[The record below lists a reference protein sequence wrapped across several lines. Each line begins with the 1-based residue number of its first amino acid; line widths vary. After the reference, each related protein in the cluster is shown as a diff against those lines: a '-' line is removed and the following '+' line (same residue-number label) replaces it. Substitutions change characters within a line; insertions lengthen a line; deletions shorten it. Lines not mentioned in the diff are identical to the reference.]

1 MLTELQV
8 KDFAIITSS
17 TLHLSQGMTTL
28 TGETGAGKSILLGA
42 LGLVLGDRASP
53 TTVRDGADRADIT
66 AVFDVTQCTD
76 AIAWLQ
82 DHAMDQDNECILRR
96 VVTRDGKSRAFI
108 NGTPVTIKNLR
119 ELSRQLINIHGQH
132 DHQLMTL
139 PDTQL
144 AILDDFGECDVLLS
158 SVREHWQAWTQK
170 KRELDS
176 IQSRLQARNDRL
188 DTLRYQL
195 QEFGNLKLDGI
206 DFVAVDQEHK
216 RLSNTTLLGELCS
229 QAMDLLQDGNH
240 ALLSQLQQ
248 VASVIEQLNANDNST
263 RDVTELLSS
272 AQIQLEEAVDT
283 LRHYQ
288 HTIEPQPERLQE
300 LDTLLAGAY
309 QLGKKHQCDLSDLA
323 PLETRLRDE
332 FDDLQSI
339 DDSIESLETA
349 LAKLAQ
355 SHEKAAAKL
364 TDKRHKASAQLSA
377 HLTQA
382 MQTLGMKGGTFDI
395 EVSPRK
401 LEHPTAT
408 GNDLVV
414 FKVSANPG
422 AAPRS
427 MSDVASGGELSRL
440 SLAVQL
446 ITSAR
451 HRVPTLIFDE
461 VDTGVGGGVAETVG
475 QQLRQLG
482 DRCQVLCVTHLPQV
496 AAQGHTHIKV
506 SKKSSDNKTLA
517 ESKVLTDDESLEE
530 IARMLG
536 GVKITQRTRDHARE
550 MLAGARDTG
559 KQQHSVSKA
568 KKKPAKSKKK
578 KPADATQTAKG
589 PVSKKAGKSRAKKKA
604 GDATA

>member
-17 TLHLSQGMTTL
+17 TLQLSPGMTTL

-42 LGLVLGDRASP
+42 LGLVLGDRAST

-66 AVFDVTQCTD
+66 AVFDVSGCDD
-76 AIAWLQ
+76 ASDWLN
-82 DHAMDQDNECILRR
+82 DHAMDQENECILRR

-119 ELSRQLINIHGQH
+119 DLSQKLINIHGQH
-132 DHQLMTL
+132 DHQLMTQ
-139 PDTQL
+139 PDTQR
-144 AILDDFGECDVLLS
+144 AILDDFGECDSILS
-158 SVREHWQAWTQK
+158 LVSEHWQAWTDK
-170 KRELDS
+170 KRELDT
-176 IQSRLQARNDRL
+176 INSRLQARSDRL

-195 QEFGNLKLDGI
+195 QEFSNLQLEGI
-206 DFVAVDQEHK
+206 DFSAIDQEHK
-216 RLSNTTLLGELCS
+216 RLSNTTLLGELCG

-240 ALLSQLQQ
+240 AVLSQITQ
-248 VASVIEQLNANDNST
+248 ATNVIEQLTSNDDAT
-263 RDVTELLSS
+263 QDVAELLSS
-272 AQIQLEEAVDT
+272 ARIQLEEAVDT

-300 LDTLLAGAY
+300 LDTLLSGAH
-309 QLGKKHQCDLSDLA
+309 QLGKKHQIDLSELST
-323 PLETRLRDE
+323 LEAKLRDE
-332 FDDLQSI
+332 FDELQSI
-339 DDSIESLETA
+339 DDSIDAIETD
-349 LAKLAQ
+349 LAKLAE
-355 SHEKAAAKL
+355 SHAKAANKL
-364 TDKRHKASAQLSA
+364 TDKRKKASVQLSE
-377 HLTQA
+377 HLTRA
-382 MQTLGMKGGTFDI
+382 MQTLGMKGGKFDI

-401 LEHPTAT
+401 LENPTAN

-427 MSDVASGGELSRL
+427 MTDVASGGELSRL

-496 AAQGHTHIKV
+496 AAQGHHHIRV

-517 ESKVLTDDESLEE
+517 ESRVLSDDESLEE

-536 GVKITQRTRDHARE
+536 GVKITDRTRDHARE
-550 MLAGARDTG
+550 MLASAQQQDAG
-559 KQQHSVSKA
+559 KQR
-568 KKKPAKSKKK
+568 SKKE
-578 KPADATQTAKG
+578 Q
-589 PVSKKAGKSRAKKKA
+589 KKAGKKKQPKPPATKSTVAKTANKKKKA
-604 GDATA
+604 IKAKTQAG

>member
-17 TLHLSQGMTTL
+17 TLQLSPGMTTL

-42 LGLVLGDRASP
+42 LGLVLGDRAST

-66 AVFDVTQCTD
+66 AVFDVSGCDD
-76 AIAWLQ
+76 ASDWLN
-82 DHAMDQDNECILRR
+82 DHAMDQENECILRR

-119 ELSRQLINIHGQH
+119 DLSQKLINIHGQH
-132 DHQLMTL
+132 DHQLMTQ
-139 PDTQL
+139 PDTQR
-144 AILDDFGECDVLLS
+144 AILDDFGECDSILS
-158 SVREHWQAWTQK
+158 LVSEHWQAWTDK
-170 KRELDS
+170 KRELDT
-176 IQSRLQARNDRL
+176 INSRLQARSDRL

-195 QEFGNLKLDGI
+195 QEFSNLQLEGI
-206 DFVAVDQEHK
+206 NFSAIDQEHK
-216 RLSNTTLLGELCS
+216 RLSNTTLLGELCG

-240 ALLSQLQQ
+240 AVLSQITQ
-248 VASVIEQLNANDNST
+248 ATNVIEQLTSNDDAT
-263 RDVTELLSS
+263 QDVAELLSS
-272 AQIQLEEAVDT
+272 ARIQLEEAVDT

-300 LDTLLAGAY
+300 LDTLLSGAH
-309 QLGKKHQCDLSDLA
+309 QLGKKHQIDLSELST
-323 PLETRLRDE
+323 LEAKLRDE
-332 FDDLQSI
+332 FDELQSI
-339 DDSIESLETA
+339 DDSIDAIETD
-349 LAKLAQ
+349 LAKLAE
-355 SHEKAAAKL
+355 SHAKAANKL
-364 TDKRHKASAQLSA
+364 TDKRKKASVQLSE
-377 HLTQA
+377 HLTRA
-382 MQTLGMKGGTFDI
+382 MQTLGMKGGKFDI

-401 LEHPTAT
+401 LENPTAN

-427 MSDVASGGELSRL
+427 MTDVASGGELSRL

-461 VDTGVGGGVAETVG
+461 VDTGVGGGGAETVG

-517 ESKVLTDDESLEE
+517 ESRVLSDDESLEE

-536 GVKITQRTRDHARE
+536 GVKITDRTRDHARE
-550 MLAGARDTG
+550 MLASAQQQDAG
-559 KQQHSVSKA
+559 KQR
-568 KKKPAKSKKK
+568 SKKE
-578 KPADATQTAKG
+578 Q
-589 PVSKKAGKSRAKKKA
+589 KKAGKKKQPKPPATKSTVAKTANKKKKA
-604 GDATA
+604 IKAKTQAG

>member
-17 TLHLSQGMTTL
+17 TLQLSQGMTTL

-42 LGLVLGDRASP
+42 LGLVLGDRAST

-66 AVFDVTQCTD
+66 AVFDVSTCSD
-76 AIAWLQ
+76 ALEWLN

-139 PDTQL
+139 PDTQR
-144 AILDDFGECDVLLS
+144 AILDDFGECDTLLA
-158 SVREHWQAWTQK
+158 SVAQHWQAWTAK
-170 KRELDS
+170 KRELDTIS
-176 IQSRLQARNDRL
+176 SRLQARSDRL

-195 QEFGNLKLDGI
+195 QEFTNLNLDGT
-206 DFVAVDQEHK
+206 DFPSVDKEHK
-216 RLSNTTLLGELCS
+216 RLSNTTLLGELCG
-229 QAMDLLQDGNH
+229 QAMDILQDGNP
-240 ALLSQLQQ
+240 ALLSQLSQ
-248 VASVIEQLNANDNST
+248 VGSVVDQLTSNDNSISE
-263 RDVTELLSS
+263 VAELLGS
-272 AQIQLEEAVDT
+272 ARIQLEEAVDT

-288 HTIEPQPERLQE
+288 HTIEPQPERLRE
-300 LDTLLAGAY
+300 LDTLLSAAH
-309 QLGKKHQCDLSDLA
+309 QLAKKHQCDLVELA
-323 PLETRLRDE
+323 SLEIKLRDE

-339 DDSIESLETA
+339 DDSIEAIETDLTA
-349 LAKLAQ
+349 LAA
-355 SHEKAAAKL
+355 SHTKAAAKL
-364 TDKRHKASAQLSA
+364 TAKRNKASLQLSK

-382 MQTLGMKGGTFDI
+382 MQTLGMKGGKFDI

-401 LEHPTAT
+401 LENPTAN

-427 MSDVASGGELSRL
+427 MTDVASGGELSRL

-517 ESKVLTDDESLEE
+517 ESRVLSDDESLEE

-536 GVKITQRTRDHARE
+536 GMKITKRTRDHAGE
-550 MLAGARDTG
+550 MLASARSQDNNKDKPATTK
-559 KQQHSVSKA
+559 KQVKQVKKKQPLR
-568 KKKPAKSKKK
+568 KKKPAK
-578 KPADATQTAKG
+578 T
-589 PVSKKAGKSRAKKKA
+589 
-604 GDATA
+604 